1 MPKTTSRARARILPR
16 PELVHAAGAAAV
28 VLASGAAI
36 AAVLPE
42 PSLWQQA
49 AAFLAPAGLAF
60 LVHWWNAQQD

>member
-1 MPKTTSRARARILPR
+1 MPQTTVRARALPKPP
-16 PELVHAAGAAAV
+16 PELIHAAGAFAAV
-28 VLASGAAI
+28 IASGAAI

-60 LVHWWNAQQD
+60 LIHWWNAQQD

>member
-1 MPKTTSRARARILPR
+1 MQHHTSRARVRILP
-16 PELVHAAGAAAV
+16 PVHAAGAAAA

-60 LVHWWNAQQD
+60 LVHWWNAQQE